1 MHGLISLAVR
11 TCLLAVVFLVH
22 ASCPQSV
29 EASRAGA
36 APPRVTFILQLAS
49 GAVTGLS
56 PDTEV
61 DVEVRAVPVSTTID
75 ATTVVLQTDPSHL
88 RVIGWVGG
96 REFDQ
101 VLLPGTDLGGGR
113 FRLDVG
119 RTQGPWPSTPVLVA
133 TFTVK
138 VGPVAPTSTTVSLV
152 SSGAVR
158 TRVASDQVEVAYDV
172 VALELGGLRGPGPSP
187 TQVSPS
193 PVVVVPEPRP
203 EVPAPRPAPVSPPPV
218 AVRTPVTGVTLT
230 PVALPAVAPPTA
242 SPLRSVAVWSIPAG
256 FEPGERPVGK
266 AFSEFYSAQEGMRL
280 LGRPMGDAFVTG
292 QGGLAVQYFEKGR
305 LEYHP
310 EEASPGWQFLLGLLA
325 SELIDRAVELPVG
338 GDASSMTYADL
349 ARLRVA
355 GLRIPPPEGF
365 GGGFA
370 VLDDGSVFVPFDASL
385 APGPGHAVPPMF
397 WAFLNATTV
406 FPGGW
411 LHDVGLPL
419 TPVAEVIVSKG
430 PETGRRILVQAFQR
444 TILTF
449 DPLNPSDY
457 QVECAN
463 VGTDFVRSGGVE
475 GRAGG

>member
-1 MHGLISLAVR
+1 MHRLIPPAVQPY
-11 TCLLAVVFLVH
+11 LLALMVLVQS
-22 ASCPQSV
+22 SCPRSV

-36 APPRVTFILQLAS
+36 ASPRVTFILQIAS
-49 GAVTGLS
+49 GAGKALS
-56 PDTEV
+56 PDLEV

-75 ATTVVLQTDPSHL
+75 AATVVLQTDPTHL

-119 RTQGPWPSTPVLVA
+119 RSQWPWPSTPVLVA

-152 SSGAVR
+152 STGAIR
-158 TRVASDQVEVAYDV
+158 TRVASDQFEVAYDV
-172 VALELGGLRGPGPSP
+172 VALELGGLLWPGASP
-187 TQVSPS
+187 TAASPS
-193 PVVVVPEPRP
+193 PVVVAPEPRP
-203 EVPAPRPAPVSPPPV
+203 EVSAPRRTPLSTRPV
-218 AVRTPVTGVTLT
+218 AVLTPFAGVTLT
-230 PVALPAVAPPTA
+230 PVPLPVTAPPT
-242 SPLRSVAVWSIPAG
+242 PVTRRSVGMGSIPAG
-256 FEPGERPVGK
+256 FEPGERPVG
-266 AFSEFYSAQEGMRL
+266 ATFSGFYSAQEGMRL
-280 LGRPMGDAFVTG
+280 LGRPMGDAFGNG
-292 QGGLAVQYFEKGR
+292 QGGIAVQYFEKGR
-305 LEYHP
+305 LEHHP
-310 EEASPGWQFLLGLLA
+310 QEPSPDWQFLLGLLA

-338 GDASSMTYADL
+338 GDESSMTYADL

-355 GLRIPPPEGF
+355 GLRVPPPSGF

-385 APGPGHAVPPMF
+385 APSPGHAVPPRF
-397 WAFLNATTV
+397 WAFINATTI

-430 PETGRRILVQAFQR
+430 PVTGRRILVQAFQR

-463 VGTDFVRSGGVE
+463 VGTDFVRSGGLE

>member
-96 REFDQ
+96 RGFDQ

-172 VALELGGLRGPGPSP
+172 VALELGGLRGL
-187 TQVSPS
+187 
-193 PVVVVPEPRP
+193 
-203 EVPAPRPAPVSPPPV
+203 
-218 AVRTPVTGVTLT
+218 VR
-230 PVALPAVAPPTA
+230 
-242 SPLRSVAVWSIPAG
+242 RRHR
-256 FEPGERPVGK
+256 FRPV
-266 AFSEFYSAQEGMRL
+266 RL
-280 LGRPMGDAFVTG
+280 SWRRNHDR
-292 QGGLAVQYFEKGR
+292 KCR
-305 LEYHP
+305 RR
-310 EEASPGWQFLLGLLA
+310 
-325 SELIDRAVELPVG
+325 DRARC
-338 GDASSMTYADL
+338 
-349 ARLRVA
+349 RLRQSPC
-355 GLRIPPPEGF
+355 GHRLPE
-365 GGGFA
+365 
-370 VLDDGSVFVPFDASL
+370 
-385 APGPGHAVPPMF
+385 
-397 WAFLNATTV
+397 
-406 FPGGW
+406 
-411 LHDVGLPL
+411 
-419 TPVAEVIVSKG
+419 
-430 PETGRRILVQAFQR
+430 
-444 TILTF
+444 
-449 DPLNPSDY
+449 
-457 QVECAN
+457 
-463 VGTDFVRSGGVE
+463 
-475 GRAGG
+475 